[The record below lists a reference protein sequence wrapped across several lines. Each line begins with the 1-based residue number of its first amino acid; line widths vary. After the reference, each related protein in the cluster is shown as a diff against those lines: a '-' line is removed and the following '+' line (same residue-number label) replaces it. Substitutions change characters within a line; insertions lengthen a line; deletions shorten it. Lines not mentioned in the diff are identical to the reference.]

1 MNNEQLKTKKLEDIF
16 PKVNVIDNL
25 VSDNTETPLSAKQG
39 KVLKDI
45 IQTNKDDID
54 GTIQNIN
61 GRINFLN
68 DLTAIHSGDITAI
81 GTSIKDIN
89 EHLTTING
97 DVDDI
102 REDVVDINNK
112 LVDKN
117 SIKDLG
123 YFRLDDEA
131 FAKASERS
139 ITENLDIC
147 FIVWKTDST
156 NGIIYQQRKS
166 LYYVKQVLFF
176 VGSCECK
183 LRLITTGGNYHV
195 GEWQNFNVLIR
206 PEFDN
211 QGWLIDRGPV
221 NSGGFGPFPIKKIA
235 QLQLANNTDGSIGAI
250 NNKQYNK
257 IAQMDMSDGA
267 KITGDCT
274 TLLGRKGGV
283 NGGSEAIRIG
293 CATLIEEYVHIGSN
307 TNIDFNV
314 HIGTNA
320 VIHQDAVIGS
330 NTFIDKGV
338 HIINPTQVDGADI
351 ESTDLTIYPG
361 AAIGTNF
368 IQTTNEDGT
377 VNRIR
382 FKGQNNYIEKC
393 DISDVSIGKLF
404 DPNENHSVIIGE
416 QVNINDTVN
425 IGSNVSIDGY
435 TTIGSHTTIGNE
447 AYIHDYVYIGSG
459 VVIGADSDVDI
470 NGGVTLGGDISIKDN
485 VYIGSDTYIH
495 DDVLIGS
502 TTYGNVVDIR
512 PYSSIITKGVYIG
525 SGLDSTNAI
534 IGSDYSVYIG
544 TNIRIHSDVMLED
557 NIKIG
562 KNVIIGT
569 GDDSVKVRVSKY
581 SNYISERVY
590 IGTNIEIGSAFAD
603 NDYVHIGWAV
613 DISDNVTI
621 GSNVCIKKDITIN
634 DGAVIGTDVKIGTKT
649 NIGESVTIGN
659 NLVIGNN
666 SIIGNNAV
674 IGNKAVIADE
684 SKLLK
689 NVIIGT
695 DSTNTPNMISIDNY
709 NGPVD
714 IKGSVYISTNV
725 NIGYDTNIGNNA
737 TLPNN
742 FNVSIE
748 NDKLKLVIGEKTLYL
763 SFEEQPQTNNV

>member
-54 GTIQNIN
+54 DTIQNIN

-68 DLTAIHSGDITAI
+68 DLTAIHSGNITAI

-89 EHLTTING
+89 EHLTTIDGNT
-97 DVDDI
+97 DDI
-102 REDVVDINNK
+102 REDIVDINSK
-112 LVDKN
+112 LADKN

-147 FIVWKTDST
+147 FIVWKTDNT

-166 LYYVKQVLFF
+166 LYCVNQVLFF
-176 VGSCECK
+176 VGTCECK

-235 QLQLANNTDGSIGAI
+235 QLQLANNVDGSIGAI

-257 IAQMDMSDGA
+257 IAQMDMSDAA

-283 NGGSEAIRIG
+283 CNGVGAIRIG
-293 CATLIEEYVHIGSN
+293 SGTLIEE
-307 TNIDFNV
+307 DV

-320 VIHQDAVIGS
+320 VVHRDAIIGS
-330 NTFIDKGV
+330 NIFIDDSV
-338 HIINPTQVDGADI
+338 RIINPTREKGDI

-368 IQTTNEDGT
+368 IQTTNDDGT
-377 VNRIR
+377 INHIR

-393 DISDVSIGKLF
+393 NISDVCIGTPL
-404 DPNENHSVIIGE
+404 DPNENHSVNIGV
-416 QVNINDTVN
+416 QVNINDTVY
-425 IGSNVSIDGY
+425 IGSDVSID
-435 TTIGSHTTIGNE
+435 SHTTIGSRTTIGADVHIN
-447 AYIHDYVYIGSG
+447 DQVYIGSG
-459 VVIGADSDVDI
+459 VLLGTSTAINYIDIRNEEGPVNIIGPTYIGGGVDI
-470 NGGVTLGGDISIKDN
+470 NEGVTLGSGASIKDN
-485 VYIGSDTYIH
+485 VFIGSGTYIH

-502 TTYGNVVDIR
+502 IIDSDFADIR
-512 PYSSIITKGVYIG
+512 SYSSIITKGVYIG
-525 SGLDSTNAI
+525 SGLQTGYAV

-544 TNIRIHSDVMLED
+544 TNIIMHSDVTLES

-569 GDDSVKVRVSKY
+569 GDSSATVQASEY

-590 IGTNIEIGSAFAD
+590 IGPNIEIDSTFAD

-621 GSNVCIKKDITIN
+621 GSDVCIKKGITIN
-634 DGAVIGTDVKIGTKT
+634 DGAIIGTDVKIGTKT

-659 NLVIGNN
+659 NIVIGSN
-666 SIIGNNAV
+666 SNL
-674 IGNKAVIADE
+674 E
-684 SKLLK
+684 K
-689 NVIIGT
+689 N
-695 DSTNTPNMISIDNY
+695 SH
-709 NGPVD
+709 
-714 IKGSVYISTNV
+714 VYEDV
-725 NIGYDTNIGNNA
+725 NIGTGSLIGDNA